1 MVTVTV
7 TLNWILQ
14 LPLHYRFMPNF
25 QYRGRCYQFVSVS
38 VTVTASGPLQAGLFL
53 LQKILIVEV
62 EVVVVVDAPTKY
74 ER

>member
-1 MVTVTV
+1 
-7 TLNWILQ
+7 
-14 LPLHYRFMPNF
+14 MPNF